1 MSGPRALGQSLHPID
16 PASPSYRWWVLGV
29 TSIGALMAS
38 LTSGTLVIA
47 LPDILRDLHTDI
59 FSLLWIVV
67 GYTLVATVLVLNAGR
82 VADMVGRARSYT
94 LGFVLFTAASVAC
107 ALAPDATQL
116 IVWRLVQG
124 VGGALLMAN
133 ATALV
138 TDAFPRIELG
148 RALGINSMVVG
159 AGAIL
164 GPILGGWLTGFGWR
178 TVFWF
183 NVPIGLVGAVAAGVI
198 LVEQARRD
206 RTLEIDWLGSILYFV
221 GLMGLMT
228 ALAFGGVYGWT
239 TWWVVGGIAAFFA
252 ALPVF
257 IWVELR
263 HHAPLLDLSL
273 FRDRLFAMG
282 NLTGLLNAI
291 ARNGVLFL
299 LVFYFQGARGEDPV
313 TAGIMLAPLAIGL
326 VVLSPISGILAD
338 RYGSRALATLGMII
352 TAVGLVGLAT
362 IDVATPYWQIALWQ
376 LVVGAGSGIFNS
388 PNTSAVMGVV
398 PPEKRGVG
406 AGMRMMLMQSGFVV
420 SIALAIGLVTSSMDP
435 KVMVAIFSGEQVG
448 GQGISMGPFLNAL
461 HVAFLAGVGFSVLG
475 AIASLMRGEHRSYE
489 GVSASQ
495 APSGASGAAAGS
507 SAGGAGR

>member
-1 MSGPRALGQSLHPID
+1 M
-16 PASPSYRWWVLGV
+16 
-29 TSIGALMAS
+29 TSVGALMAS

-47 LPDILRDLHTDI
+47 LPDILRDLKTDI

-94 LGFVLFTAASVAC
+94 LGFVIFTIASILC
-107 ALAPDATQL
+107 AFAPDAQQL
-116 IVWRLVQG
+116 ILWRLVQG

-138 TDAFPRIELG
+138 TDAFPRI
-148 RALGINSMVVG
+148 G
-159 AGAIL
+159 AGPSARHQLDGRRRGRDHGPDPGRLADELRLAGDLLVQRPDRPL
-164 GPILGGWLTGFGWR
+164 GARGRRL
-178 TVFWF
+178 
-183 NVPIGLVGAVAAGVI
+183 I
-198 LVEQARRD
+198 LVEQSHPD
-206 RTLEIDWLGSILYFV
+206 RHVEIDWLGSILYFV

-239 TWWVVGGIAAFFA
+239 TWWVIGGILAFVL
-252 ALPVF
+252 ALPIF
-257 IWVELR
+257 LWVEL
-263 HHAPLLDLSL
+263 HHRAPLLDLTL
-273 FRDRLFAMG
+273 FQDRLFAMG
-282 NLTGLLNAI
+282 NLTGFLNAI

-338 RYGSRALATLGMII
+338 RYGSRALATAGHGDHRDRS
-352 TAVGLVGLAT
+352 ARAH
-362 IDVATPYWQIALWQ
+362 DARQSDTPYWQVALWQ
-376 LVVGAGSGIFNS
+376 LIVGAGSGIFNS

-398 PPEKRGVG
+398 PPNKRGVG

-435 KVMVAIFSGEQVG
+435 KVMVAIFSGAQIG
-448 GQGISMGPFLNAL
+448 G
-461 HVAFLAGVGFSVLG
+461 
-475 AIASLMRGEHRSYE
+475 RG
-489 GVSASQ
+489 SASRR
-495 APSGASGAAAGS
+495 S
-507 SAGGAGR
+507 

>member
-1 MSGPRALGQSLHPID
+1 VN
-16 PASPSYRWWVLGV
+16 PAHPSYRWWVLLV

-38 LTSGTLVIA
+38 LTGGTLIIA

-94 LGFVLFTAASVAC
+94 LGFAIFTVASVFC

-116 IVWRLVQG
+116 IAWRLVQG

-138 TDAFPRIELG
+138 TDAFPRRELG
-148 RALGINSMVVG
+148 KALGINAMIIG
-159 AGAIL
+159 AGAIM

-178 TVFWF
+178 TIFWF
-183 NVPIGLVGAVAAGVI
+183 NVPIGLVGLVAAGLI
-198 LVEQARRD
+198 LVEQGTRD
-206 RTLEIDWLGSILYFV
+206 RRVEIDWVGSLLYFV
-221 GLMGLMT
+221 GLMGLMM

-239 TWWVVGGIAAFFA
+239 TWWVVGGFLAFVVAAPIF
-252 ALPVF
+252 L
-257 IWVELR
+257 WVEGH

-282 NLTGLLNAI
+282 NLTGFLNAI

-299 LVFYFQGARGEDPV
+299 LVFYLQGARGEDPV
-313 TAGIMLAPLAIGL
+313 TAGLMLAPLAIGL
-326 VVLSPISGILAD
+326 VVLSPISGVLAD
-338 RYGSRALATLGMII
+338 RYGSRALATAGMVI
-352 TAVGLVGLAT
+352 TGLGLAGLMT
-362 IDVATPYWQIALWQ
+362 LSATTPYWQLAFWQ

-398 PPEKRGVG
+398 PPNKRGAG
-406 AGMRMMLMQSGFVV
+406 AGTRMMLMQSGFVV
-420 SIALAIGLVTSSMDP
+420 SIALAIGLVSASMDP
-435 KVMVAIFSGEQVG
+435 KVLVAVFSGTQIG
-448 GQGISMGPFLNAL
+448 GSGISLAPFINAL
-461 HVAFLAGVGFSVLG
+461 HMAFLAGVVASALG
-475 AIASLMRGEHRSYE
+475 AVASLMRGEHRSYE
-489 GVSASQ
+489 
-495 APSGASGAAAGS
+495 AADEPAGLERER
-507 SAGGAGR
+507 AT